1 MEDGAGFGKRGKTL
15 EELRQAGQAARKA
28 VDNKKGKKAMT
39 KTTRMTTA
47 QAIVKF
53 LDNQYVSMDGVE
65 TKFVE
70 GFFTIFGHGIAVGLG
85 EALDSNPGGLKVMQ
99 GRNEQGMC
107 HTAIAF
113 AKQSNRRRIIAC
125 ASSVGPG
132 AANMV
137 TACATATVNN
147 IPLLVFPA
155 DTFASRQPDPVL
167 QQLEQSS
174 SLAVTTNDA
183 FKPVCKYWDRIT
195 RPEMVMTALINAMR
209 VLTDPAETG
218 ACCIGLCQDVEGESF
233 DFPDYFFKK
242 RVHRIT
248 RPAAVEEELEDI
260 AQVIAEA
267 KKPLIIVGG
276 GVKYSEAGE
285 AVEKFC
291 EEFKIPFGE
300 TQAGKSACVSSHPY
314 CLGGIGVTGTYA
326 SNIIGKDADVVIAI
340 GSRMSDFT
348 TSSKHLF
355 QNEDV
360 RFVSINNCRFH
371 AYKMDA
377 VKAIGDARAT
387 VEALA
392 EKLRARG
399 YVSSYTDE
407 IEKAKAAWD
416 KEMAHLAGIEYTG
429 DDFEPLIK
437 ARDPRTIPEFV
448 KLTGG
453 KITQTAALAAIR
465 RVIDEDATI
474 ITAGGSLPSCM
485 QRMWTTDKR
494 GGYHAEYGYS
504 CMGYEVAATLG
515 VKFAEPENEVYC
527 VVGDSSF
534 LMLNSEIMTIMQER
548 QKVNILVFDN
558 CGFGCI
564 NNLEMNHGIG
574 SLATEFRYTNGKKPC
589 EELIPVDYAKVAE
602 GYGLKA
608 YTCRTIRE
616 LEEAL
621 EDAKKQEIACL
632 FDLKVIPKTMTDGYE
647 SWWNVGIA
655 TTSEKE
661 SVREACDGVLK
672 GRSESRA
679 Y

>member
-1 MEDGAGFGKRGKTL
+1 MA
-15 EELRQAGQAARKA
+15 Q
-28 VDNKKGKKAMT
+28 T
-39 KTTRMTTA
+39 KRMTVA

-53 LDNQYVSMDGVE
+53 LDNQYVVMDGVE
-65 TKFVE
+65 TKFVT

-85 EALDSNPGGLKVMQ
+85 EALDSNPGQLKVMQ

-107 HTAIAF
+107 HSAIAY
-113 AKQSNRRRIIAC
+113 AKQNGRKSIIAC

-167 QQLEQSS
+167 QQLEVSS
-174 SLAVTTNDA
+174 SLAVSTNDA
-183 FKPVCKYWDRIT
+183 FKPVCKYWDRVT
-195 RPEMVMTALINAMR
+195 RPEQIMTALINAMR

-218 ACCIGLCQDVEGESF
+218 ACCIALPQDVEGESF
-233 DFPDYFFKK
+233 DFPEYFFQK

-260 AQVIAEA
+260 AEVISQS
-267 KKPLIIVGG
+267 KKPLVIVGG

-285 AVEKFC
+285 TVEKFC
-291 EEFKIPFGE
+291 EEFHIPFGE
-300 TQAGKSACVSSHPY
+300 TQAGKSACKSSHPY

-326 SNIIGKDADVVIAI
+326 SNVIAKDADVVIAV

-348 TSSKHLF
+348 TSSKWLY
-355 QNEDV
+355 QNENV
-360 RFVSINNCRFH
+360 KFVTINNCRFH

-377 VKAIGDARAT
+377 VKAVGDAKVT

-392 EKLRARG
+392 EKLRERK
-399 YVSSYTDE
+399 YVSAYNGE
-407 IEKAKAAWD
+407 IEEAKRIWD
-416 KEMAHLAGIEYTG
+416 KEMERLGSISYTG
-429 DDFEPLIK
+429 EDFEPEVK

-448 KLTGG
+448 KLTEGR
-453 KITQTAALAAIR
+453 ITQTAALAAINR
-465 RVIDEDATI
+465 TIDKDATI

-485 QRMWTTDKR
+485 QRMWRTDKR

-515 VKFAEPENEVYC
+515 VKMAEPDNEVYC

-534 LMLNSEIMTIMQER
+534 QMLHSEIMTIMQER
-548 QKVNILVFDN
+548 KKVNILIFDN

-574 SLATEFRYTNGKKPC
+574 SLATEFRYTDGKKPTGD
-589 EELIPVDYAKVAE
+589 LIPVDYAKIGE
-602 GYGLKA
+602 GYGLKS
-608 YTCRTIRE
+608 YTCRTIEE
-616 LEEAL
+616 LVAAL
-621 EDAKKQEIACL
+621 EDAKTQEVACL

-647 SWWNVGIA
+647 SWWNVGLA
-655 TTSEKE
+655 DVSEKE
-661 SVREACDGVLK
+661 SVRTAWEGVK
-672 GRSESRA
+672 AGRDAARR

>member
-1 MEDGAGFGKRGKTL
+1 
-15 EELRQAGQAARKA
+15 
-28 VDNKKGKKAMT
+28 MT
-39 KTTRMTTA
+39 KTTRMTVA

-53 LDNQYVSMDGVE
+53 LDNQYVSMDGEE

-70 GFFTIFGHGIAVGLG
+70 GFITIFGHGIAVGLG
-85 EALDSNPGGLKVMQ
+85 EALDTDPGDLRVLQ

-107 HTAIAF
+107 HVATAF
-113 AKQSNRRRIIAC
+113 AKQSNRKKIIPC

-174 SLAVTTNDA
+174 SLAITTNDA

-195 RPEMVMTALINAMR
+195 RPEMIMTALINAMR

-218 ACCIGLCQDVEGESF
+218 ACCIALCQDVEGESY
-233 DFPDYFFKK
+233 DFPDYFFQK

-248 RPAAVEEELEDI
+248 RPVAVQEELDDI
-260 AQVIAEA
+260 AEVIAGA
-267 KKPLIIVGG
+267 KKPLVVVGG

-285 AVEKFC
+285 AVERFC

-300 TQAGKSACVSSHPY
+300 SQAGKSACKSSHEY

-326 SNIIGKDADVVIAI
+326 SNVIAKNADAVIAI
-340 GSRMSDFT
+340 GSRLSDFT
-348 TSSKHLF
+348 TSSKWLF
-355 QNEDV
+355 QNERV
-360 RFVSINNCRFH
+360 QFVTINNCRYH

-377 VKAIGDARAT
+377 VKAVGDAKVT

-392 EKLRARG
+392 EKLRAKN
-399 YVSSYTDE
+399 YKSAYTNE
-407 IEKAKAAWD
+407 IQEAKRAWD
-416 KEMAHLAGIEYTG
+416 REMVRLAGIEYTG
-429 DDFEPLIK
+429 DDFEPIIK

-448 KLTGG
+448 KMTRG

-515 VKFAEPENEVYC
+515 VKFAEPDNEVYC

-534 LMLNSEIMTIMQER
+534 QMLHSEIMTIMQER
-548 QKVNILVFDN
+548 KKVNILVFDN

-574 SLATEFRYTNGKKPC
+574 SIATEFRYTDGKKPC
-589 EELIPVDYAKVAE
+589 GDLILVDYAKIGE
-602 GYGLKA
+602 GYGLKT
-608 YTCRTIRE
+608 YTCRTIAE
-616 LEEAL
+616 LEAAL

-647 SWWNVGIA
+647 SWWNVGLA
-655 TTSEKE
+655 DVSEKE
-661 SVREACDGVLK
+661 SVRNAWEGVK
-672 GRSESRA
+672 AGRDAARR

>member
-1 MEDGAGFGKRGKTL
+1 MGKT
-15 EELRQAGQAARKA
+15 E
-28 VDNKKGKKAMT
+28 
-39 KTTRMTTA
+39 RMTVA

-85 EALDSNPGGLKVMQ
+85 EALDSNPGNLRVMQ

-107 HTAIAF
+107 HAAIAF
-113 AKQSNRRRIIAC
+113 AKQSNRKRIIAC

-167 QQLEQSS
+167 QQLEVSS
-174 SLAVTTNDA
+174 SLAVSTNDA
-183 FKPVCKYWDRIT
+183 FRPVCKYWDRIT
-195 RPEMVMTALINAMR
+195 RPEQVMTALIQAMR

-218 ACCIGLCQDVEGESF
+218 ACCIALPQDVEGESY
-233 DFPDYFFKK
+233 DYPEYFFQK

-248 RPAAVEEELEDI
+248 RPVAVEEELEDVANVI
-260 AQVIAEA
+260 AQA
-267 KKPLIIVGG
+267 KKPLVIVGG
-276 GVKYSEAGE
+276 GVRFSEAGE
-285 AVEKFC
+285 TVEKFC

-300 TQAGKSACVSSHPY
+300 TQGGKSACISSHPY

-326 SNIIGKDADVVIAI
+326 SNVIAKDADVIIAV
-340 GSRMSDFT
+340 GSRLSDFT
-348 TSSKHLF
+348 TSSKWLF
-355 QNEDV
+355 QRENV
-360 RFVSINNCRFH
+360 KFVTINNCRFH

-377 VKAIGDARAT
+377 VKAVGDAKVT
-387 VEALA
+387 LEALA
-392 EKLRARG
+392 KKLRERD
-399 YVSSYTDE
+399 YVSSYKNE
-407 IEKAKAAWD
+407 IQEAKEVWE
-416 KEMAHLAGIEYTG
+416 KEMERLAGIVYTG
-429 DDFEPLIK
+429 DDFEPNIK

-448 KLTGG
+448 KLTNGR
-453 KITQTAALAAIR
+453 IAQTAALAALR
-465 RVIDEDATI
+465 RTIDADATV

-515 VKFAEPENEVYC
+515 VKMAEPQYEVYA

-534 LMLNSEIMTIMQER
+534 QMLHSEIMTIMQEHR
-548 QKVNILVFDN
+548 KVNILVFDN

-574 SLATEFRYTNGKKPC
+574 SLATEFRYTDGQKPTGD
-589 EELIPVDYAKVAE
+589 LIPVDYAKIAQ

-608 YTCRTIRE
+608 YTCHTIEE
-616 LEEAL
+616 LEAAL
-621 EDAKKQEIACL
+621 KDAKKQDIACL

-661 SVREACDGVLK
+661 SVRNACEGVME
-672 GRSESRA
+672 GRNTARK

>member
-1 MEDGAGFGKRGKTL
+1 
-15 EELRQAGQAARKA
+15 
-28 VDNKKGKKAMT
+28 MT
-39 KTTRMTTA
+39 KTIRMTVA

-53 LDNQYVSMDGVE
+53 LDNQYVSMDGEE

-85 EALDSNPGGLKVMQ
+85 EALDTDPGQLRVLQ

-107 HTAIAF
+107 HVATAF
-113 AKQSNRRRIIAC
+113 AKQSNRKKIIPC

-167 QQLEQSS
+167 QQLEQSN
-174 SLAVTTNDA
+174 SLATTTNDA

-195 RPEMVMTALINAMR
+195 RPEMIMTALINAMR

-218 ACCIGLCQDVEGESF
+218 ACCIALCQDVEGESY
-233 DFPDYFFKK
+233 DYPEYFFQK

-248 RPAAVEEELEDI
+248 RPVAVEEELEDLAEI
-260 AQVIAEA
+260 IAEA
-267 KKPLIIVGG
+267 KKPLVIVGG
-276 GVKYSEAGE
+276 GVRYSEAGE
-285 AVEKFC
+285 TVEKFC

-300 TQAGKSACVSSHPY
+300 SQAGKSACKSSHPY

-326 SNIIGKDADVVIAI
+326 SNIIAEDADVVIAI

-348 TSSKHLF
+348 TSSKRLF
-355 QNEDV
+355 KNPDV
-360 RFVSINNCRFH
+360 KFVTINNCRFH

-377 VKAIGDARAT
+377 AKAVGDAKVT
-387 VEALA
+387 VEALTK
-392 EKLRARG
+392 KLRARG
-399 YVSSYTDE
+399 YVSAYNGE
-407 IEKAKAAWD
+407 IEEAKKVWD
-416 KEMAHLAGIEYTG
+416 KEMVRLAGIEYTG
-429 DDFEPLIK
+429 DDFEPIIK

-448 KLTGG
+448 KMTNG

-515 VKFAEPENEVYC
+515 VKFAEPDNEVYC

-534 LMLNSEIMTIMQER
+534 QMLHSEIMTIMQER
-548 QKVNILVFDN
+548 KKVNILVFDN

-574 SLATEFRYTNGKKPC
+574 SIATEFRYTDGKKPC
-589 EELIPVDYAKVAE
+589 GDLIPGDYAKIGE
-602 GYGLKA
+602 GYGLKT
-608 YTCRTIRE
+608 YTCKTIAE
-616 LEEAL
+616 LEAAL

-655 TTSEKE
+655 TTSSKE
-661 SVREACDGVLK
+661 SVRKACVGVLE
-672 GRSESRA
+672 GRREARD

>member
-1 MEDGAGFGKRGKTL
+1 
-15 EELRQAGQAARKA
+15 
-28 VDNKKGKKAMT
+28 MT
-39 KTTRMTTA
+39 KTIRMTVA

-53 LDNQYVSMDGVE
+53 LDNQYVSMDGEE

-85 EALDSNPGGLKVMQ
+85 EALDTDPGQLRVLQ

-107 HTAIAF
+107 HVATAF
-113 AKQSNRRRIIAC
+113 AKQSNRKKIIPC

-167 QQLEQSS
+167 QQLEQSN
-174 SLAVTTNDA
+174 SLATTTNDA

-195 RPEMVMTALINAMR
+195 RPEMIMTALINAMR

-218 ACCIGLCQDVEGESF
+218 ACCIALCQDVEGESY
-233 DFPDYFFKK
+233 DYPEYFFQK

-248 RPAAVEEELEDI
+248 RPVAVEEELEDLAEI
-260 AQVIAEA
+260 IAEA
-267 KKPLIIVGG
+267 KKPLVIVGG
-276 GVKYSEAGE
+276 GVRYSEAGE
-285 AVEKFC
+285 TVEKFC

-300 TQAGKSACVSSHPY
+300 SQAGKSACKSSHPY

-326 SNIIGKDADVVIAI
+326 SNIIAEDADVVIAI

-348 TSSKHLF
+348 TSSKRLF
-355 QNEDV
+355 KNPDV
-360 RFVSINNCRFH
+360 KFVTINNCRFH

-377 VKAIGDARAT
+377 AKAVGDAKVT
-387 VEALA
+387 VEALTK
-392 EKLRARG
+392 KLRARG
-399 YVSSYTDE
+399 YVSAYNGE
-407 IEKAKAAWD
+407 IEEAKKVWD
-416 KEMAHLAGIEYTG
+416 KEMVRLAGIEYTG
-429 DDFEPLIK
+429 DDFEPIIK

-448 KLTGG
+448 KMTNG

-465 RVIDEDATI
+465 RVINEDATI

-515 VKFAEPENEVYC
+515 VKFAEPDNEVYC

-534 LMLNSEIMTIMQER
+534 QMLHSEIMTIMQER
-548 QKVNILVFDN
+548 KKVNILVFDN

-574 SLATEFRYTNGKKPC
+574 SIATEFRYTDGKKPC
-589 EELIPVDYAKVAE
+589 GDLIPVDYAKIGE
-602 GYGLKA
+602 GYGLKT
-608 YTCRTIRE
+608 YTCKTIAE
-616 LEEAL
+616 LEAAL

-655 TTSEKE
+655 TTSSKE
-661 SVREACDGVLK
+661 SVRKACVGVLE
-672 GRSESRA
+672 GRREARD

>member
-1 MEDGAGFGKRGKTL
+1 
-15 EELRQAGQAARKA
+15 
-28 VDNKKGKKAMT
+28 MT
-39 KTTRMTTA
+39 KTIRMTVA

-53 LDNQYVSMDGVE
+53 LDNQYVSLDGEE

-85 EALDSNPGGLKVMQ
+85 EALDTNPGQLRVLQ

-107 HTAIAF
+107 HVATAF
-113 AKQSNRRRIIAC
+113 AKQSNRKKIIPC

-155 DTFASRQPDPVL
+155 DTVASRQPDPVL
-167 QQLEQSS
+167 QQLEQSN
-174 SLAVTTNDA
+174 SLATTTNDA

-195 RPEMVMTALINAMR
+195 RPEMIMTALINAMR

-218 ACCIGLCQDVEGESF
+218 ACCIALCQDVEGESY
-233 DFPDYFFKK
+233 DYPEYFFQK

-248 RPAAVEEELEDI
+248 RPVAVEEEVEDI
-260 AQVIAEA
+260 AKIIAEA
-267 KKPLIIVGG
+267 KKPLVIVGG
-276 GVKYSEAGE
+276 GVRYSEAGE
-285 AVEKFC
+285 TVEKFC

-300 TQAGKSACVSSHPY
+300 SQAGKSACKSSHPC

-326 SNIIGKDADVVIAI
+326 SNIIAKDADVVIAI

-348 TSSKHLF
+348 TSSKRLF
-355 QNEDV
+355 KNPDV
-360 RFVSINNCRFH
+360 KFVTINNCRFH

-377 VKAIGDARAT
+377 VKAVGDAKVT

-399 YVSSYTDE
+399 YVSAYNGE
-407 IEKAKAAWD
+407 IEEAKKVWD
-416 KEMAHLAGIEYTG
+416 EEMVRLAGIEYTG
-429 DDFEPLIK
+429 DDFEPIIK

-448 KLTGG
+448 KMTNG

-515 VKFAEPENEVYC
+515 VKFAEPDNEVYC

-534 LMLNSEIMTIMQER
+534 QMLHSEIMTIMQER
-548 QKVNILVFDN
+548 KKVNILVFDN

-574 SLATEFRYTNGKKPC
+574 SIATEFRYTDGKKPC
-589 EELIPVDYAKVAE
+589 GDLIPVDYAKIGE
-602 GYGLKA
+602 GYGLKT
-608 YTCRTIRE
+608 YTCKTIAE
-616 LEEAL
+616 LEAAL
-621 EDAKKQEIACL
+621 EDAKKQEKACL

-655 TTSEKE
+655 TTSSKE
-661 SVREACDGVLK
+661 SVRKACVGVLE
-672 GRSESRA
+672 GRREARD

>member
-1 MEDGAGFGKRGKTL
+1 
-15 EELRQAGQAARKA
+15 
-28 VDNKKGKKAMT
+28 MT
-39 KTTRMTTA
+39 KTIRMTVA

-53 LDNQYVSMDGVE
+53 LDNQYVSMDGEE

-85 EALDSNPGGLKVMQ
+85 EALDTNPGQLRVLQ

-107 HTAIAF
+107 HVATAF
-113 AKQSNRRRIIAC
+113 AKQSNRKKITPC

-167 QQLEQSS
+167 QQLEQSN
-174 SLAVTTNDA
+174 SLATTTNDA

-195 RPEMVMTALINAMR
+195 RPEMIMTALINAMR

-218 ACCIGLCQDVEGESF
+218 ACCIALCQDVEGESY
-233 DFPDYFFKK
+233 DYPEYFFQK

-248 RPAAVEEELEDI
+248 RPVAVEEELEDI
-260 AQVIAEA
+260 AEIIAEA
-267 KKPLIIVGG
+267 KKPLVIVGG
-276 GVKYSEAGE
+276 GVRYSEAGE
-285 AVEKFC
+285 TVEKFC

-300 TQAGKSACVSSHPY
+300 SQAGKSACKSGHPY

-326 SNIIGKDADVVIAI
+326 SNIIAEDADVVIAI

-348 TSSKHLF
+348 TSSKRLF
-355 QNEDV
+355 KNPDV
-360 RFVSINNCRFH
+360 KFVTINNCRFH

-377 VKAIGDARAT
+377 AKAVGDAKVT

-392 EKLRARG
+392 QKLRARG
-399 YVSSYTDE
+399 YVSAYNGE
-407 IEKAKAAWD
+407 IEEAKKAWD
-416 KEMAHLAGIEYTG
+416 KEMVRLAGIEYTG
-429 DDFEPLIK
+429 DDFEPIIK

-448 KLTGG
+448 KMTNG

-515 VKFAEPENEVYC
+515 VKFAEPDNEVYC

-534 LMLNSEIMTIMQER
+534 QMLHSEIMTIMQER
-548 QKVNILVFDN
+548 KKVNILVFDN

-574 SLATEFRYTNGKKPC
+574 SIATEFRYTDGKKPC
-589 EELIPVDYAKVAE
+589 GDLIPVDYAKIGE
-602 GYGLKA
+602 GYGLKT
-608 YTCRTIRE
+608 YTCKTIAE
-616 LEEAL
+616 LEAAL
-621 EDAKKQEIACL
+621 EDAKKQEKACL

-655 TTSEKE
+655 TTSSKE
-661 SVREACDGVLK
+661 SVRKACVGVLE
-672 GRSESRA
+672 GRREARD

>member
-1 MEDGAGFGKRGKTL
+1 MVKT
-15 EELRQAGQAARKA
+15 
-28 VDNKKGKKAMT
+28 V
-39 KTTRMTTA
+39 RMTVA

-53 LDNQYVSMDGVE
+53 LDNQYVSMDGKE

-85 EALDSNPGGLKVMQ
+85 EALDSNPGNLRVLQ

-107 HTAIAF
+107 HVATAF
-113 AKQSNRRRIIAC
+113 AKQSNRRRIIPC

-167 QQLEQSS
+167 QQLEQSN
-174 SLAVTTNDA
+174 SLATTTNDA

-195 RPEMVMTALINAMR
+195 RPEMIMTALINAMR

-218 ACCIGLCQDVEGESF
+218 ACCIGLCQDVEGESY
-233 DFPDYFFKK
+233 DFPEYFFEK

-248 RPAAVEEELEDI
+248 RPVAVDEELEDI
-260 AQVIAEA
+260 AEIIAGA
-267 KKPLIIVGG
+267 KKPLVIVGG
-276 GVKYSEAGE
+276 GVRFSEAGE
-285 AVEKFC
+285 VVEQFC

-300 TQAGKSACVSSHPY
+300 SQGGKSACKSSHPY

-326 SNIIGKDADVVIAI
+326 SNVIAKDADVVIAI
-340 GSRMSDFT
+340 GSRLSDFT
-348 TSSKHLF
+348 TSSKWLF
-355 QNEDV
+355 KDENV
-360 RFVSINNCRFH
+360 KFVTINNSRYH

-377 VKAIGDARAT
+377 VKAVGDAKAT
-387 VEALA
+387 VTALS

-399 YVSSYTDE
+399 YVSAYSGE
-407 IEKAKAAWD
+407 IEEAKGAWD
-416 KEMAHLAGIEYTG
+416 KEMARLGAIEYTG
-429 DDFEPLIK
+429 DDFEPMIK

-448 KLTGG
+448 KLTDG

-485 QRMWTTDKR
+485 QRVWTTEKR

-515 VKFAEPENEVYC
+515 VKFAEPDNEVYC

-534 LMLNSEIMTIMQER
+534 QMLHSEIMTIMQER
-548 QKVNILVFDN
+548 KKVNILVFDN

-574 SLATEFRYTNGKKPC
+574 SLATEFRYTDGKKPC
-589 EELIPVDYAKVAE
+589 GDLIPVDYAKVAE
-602 GYGLKA
+602 GYGLKS
-608 YTCRTIRE
+608 YTCKTIAE
-616 LEEAL
+616 LEAAL

-647 SWWNVGIA
+647 SWWNVGLA
-655 TTSEKE
+655 DVSEKE
-661 SVREACDGVLK
+661 SVRAAWEGVKTGREAARD
-672 GRSESRA
+672 

>member
-1 MEDGAGFGKRGKTL
+1 MVEKI
-15 EELRQAGQAARKA
+15 
-28 VDNKKGKKAMT
+28 
-39 KTTRMTTA
+39 RMTVA

-85 EALDSNPGGLKVMQ
+85 EALDTNPGQLKVLQ

-107 HTAIAF
+107 HAATAF
-113 AKQSNRRRIIAC
+113 AKQNNRKKIIAC

-167 QQLEQSS
+167 QQLEVSS
-174 SLAVTTNDA
+174 SLAITTNDA

-218 ACCIGLCQDVEGESF
+218 ACCIGLPQDVEGESY
-233 DFPDYFFKK
+233 DYPEYFFKK
-242 RVHRIT
+242 RVHCIT
-248 RPAAVEEELEDI
+248 RPVAVEEELEEAAEAI
-260 AQVIAEA
+260 AGA
-267 KKPLIIVGG
+267 KKPLVIVGG
-276 GVKYSEAGE
+276 GVRYSEAGE
-285 AVEKFC
+285 AVERFC

-300 TQAGKSACVSSHPY
+300 SQAGKSACVSSHPY

-326 SNIIGKDADVVIAI
+326 SNIIAKDADVVISI

-348 TSSKHLF
+348 TGSKRLF
-355 QNEDV
+355 QNDDV
-360 RFVSINNCRFH
+360 KFVTINNCRYH

-377 VKAIGDARAT
+377 IKAVGDAKVT

-392 EKLRARG
+392 EKLKERG

-407 IEKAKAAWD
+407 IETAKRIWD
-416 KEMAHLAGIEYTG
+416 NEMERLAGIEYTG
-429 DDFEPLIK
+429 DNFEPMIK
-437 ARDPRTIPEFV
+437 ARDPRTVPEFV
-448 KLTGG
+448 KLTNG

-515 VKFAEPENEVYC
+515 VKFAEPDNEVYC

-534 LMLNSEIMTIMQER
+534 QMLHSEIMTIMQER

-574 SLATEFRYTNGKKPC
+574 SLATEFRYTDGKKPC
-589 EELIPVDYAKVAE
+589 GDLIPVDYAKIGA
-602 GYGLKA
+602 GYGLKT
-608 YTCRTIRE
+608 YTCKTIAE
-616 LEEAL
+616 LEAAL
-621 EDAKKQEIACL
+621 EDAKTQERACL

-655 TTSEKE
+655 TTSVKE
-661 SVREACDGVLK
+661 SVREACARVME
-672 GRSESRA
+672 GRSEARD

>member
-1 MEDGAGFGKRGKTL
+1 
-15 EELRQAGQAARKA
+15 
-28 VDNKKGKKAMT
+28 MT
-39 KTTRMTTA
+39 KTIRMTVA

-53 LDNQYVSMDGVE
+53 LDNQYVSMDGEE

-85 EALDSNPGGLKVMQ
+85 EALDTDPGQLRVLQ

-107 HTAIAF
+107 HVATAF
-113 AKQSNRRRIIAC
+113 AKQSNRKKIIPC

-155 DTFASRQPDPVL
+155 DTFASRQPNPVL
-167 QQLEQSS
+167 QQLEQSN
-174 SLAVTTNDA
+174 SLATTTNDA

-195 RPEMVMTALINAMR
+195 RPEMIMTALINAMR

-218 ACCIGLCQDVEGESF
+218 ACCIALCQDVEGESY
-233 DFPDYFFKK
+233 DYPEYFFQK

-248 RPAAVEEELEDI
+248 RPVAVEEELEDLAEI
-260 AQVIAEA
+260 IAEA
-267 KKPLIIVGG
+267 KKPLVIVGG
-276 GVKYSEAGE
+276 GVRYSEAGE
-285 AVEKFC
+285 TVEKFC

-300 TQAGKSACVSSHPY
+300 SQAGKSACKSSHPY

-326 SNIIGKDADVVIAI
+326 SNIIAEDADVVIAI

-348 TSSKHLF
+348 TSSKRLF
-355 QNEDV
+355 KNPDV
-360 RFVSINNCRFH
+360 KFVTINNCRFH

-377 VKAIGDARAT
+377 AKAVGDAKVT
-387 VEALA
+387 VEALTK
-392 EKLRARG
+392 KLRARG
-399 YVSSYTDE
+399 YVSAYNGE
-407 IEKAKAAWD
+407 IEEAKKVWD
-416 KEMAHLAGIEYTG
+416 KEMVRLAGIEYTG
-429 DDFEPLIK
+429 DDFEPIIK

-448 KLTGG
+448 KMTNG

-515 VKFAEPENEVYC
+515 VKFAEPDNEVYC

-534 LMLNSEIMTIMQER
+534 QMLHSEIMTIMQER
-548 QKVNILVFDN
+548 KKVNILVFDN

-574 SLATEFRYTNGKKPC
+574 SIATEFRYTDGKKPC
-589 EELIPVDYAKVAE
+589 GDLIPVDYAKIGE
-602 GYGLKA
+602 GYGLKT
-608 YTCRTIRE
+608 YTCKTIAE
-616 LEEAL
+616 LEAAL

-655 TTSEKE
+655 TTSSKE
-661 SVREACDGVLK
+661 SVRKACVGVLE
-672 GRSESRA
+672 GRREARD

>member
-1 MEDGAGFGKRGKTL
+1 MD
-15 EELRQAGQAARKA
+15 
-28 VDNKKGKKAMT
+28 
-39 KTTRMTTA
+39 KTTKMTVA
-47 QAIVKF
+47 QAVVKF

-85 EALDSNPGGLKVMQ
+85 EALDTNPGSLKVLQ

-107 HTAIAF
+107 HTAIAY
-113 AKQSNRRRIIAC
+113 AKQNNRRKIIPC

-155 DTFASRQPDPVL
+155 DTFSSRQPDPVL

-174 SLAVTTNDA
+174 SLAITTNDA

-195 RPEMVMTALINAMR
+195 RPEMIMTALINAMR

-218 ACCIGLCQDVEGESF
+218 ACCIGLCQDVEGESY
-233 DFPDYFFKK
+233 DFPDYFFQK

-248 RPAAVEEELEDI
+248 RPAAVEEEIEDI
-260 AQVIAEA
+260 TEIIAGA
-267 KKPLIIVGG
+267 KKPLVIVGG
-276 GVKYSEAGE
+276 GVRYSEAGE
-285 AVEKFC
+285 TVEKFC
-291 EEFKIPFGE
+291 EEFHVPFGE
-300 TQAGKSACVSSHPY
+300 SQAGKSACISSHPY

-326 SNIIGKDADVVIAI
+326 SNVIAKDADVVIAI

-348 TSSKHLF
+348 TSSKRLF
-355 QNEDV
+355 RNENV
-360 RFVSINNCRFH
+360 KFVTINNNRFH

-377 VKAIGDARAT
+377 VKAVGDAKAT
-387 VEALA
+387 VQALA
-392 EKLRARG
+392 CKLRAKG
-399 YVSSYTDE
+399 YKSSYANE
-407 IEKAKAAWD
+407 ITEAKKIWD
-416 KEMAHLAGIEYTG
+416 KEMERLGNIAYTG
-429 DDFEPLIK
+429 DDFEPIIK
-437 ARDPRTIPEFV
+437 ARDPRTVPEFV
-448 KLTGG
+448 ELTNG

-515 VKFAEPENEVYC
+515 VKFAEPDNEVYC

-534 LMLNSEIMTIMQER
+534 QMLHSEIMTIMQEKE
-548 QKVNILVFDN
+548 KVNIILFDN

-574 SLATEFRYTNGKKPC
+574 SIATEFRYTDGKKPVGD
-589 EELIPVDYAKVAE
+589 LILVDYAKIGE
-602 GYGLKA
+602 GYGLKT
-608 YTCRTIRE
+608 YTCKTIGE
-616 LEEAL
+616 LEAAL
-621 EDAKKQEIACL
+621 KDAKTQEKACL

-661 SVREACDGVLK
+661 SVRRACENVLEGREEARD
-672 GRSESRA
+672 

>member
-1 MEDGAGFGKRGKTL
+1 MVKT
-15 EELRQAGQAARKA
+15 
-28 VDNKKGKKAMT
+28 V
-39 KTTRMTTA
+39 RMTVA

-53 LDNQYVSMDGVE
+53 LDNQYVSMDGKE

-85 EALDSNPGGLKVMQ
+85 EALDSNPGNLRVLQ

-107 HTAIAF
+107 HVATAF
-113 AKQSNRRRIIAC
+113 AKQSNRRRIIPC

-167 QQLEQSS
+167 QQLEQSN
-174 SLAVTTNDA
+174 SLATTTNDA

-195 RPEMVMTALINAMR
+195 RPEMIMTALINAMR

-218 ACCIGLCQDVEGESF
+218 ACCIGLCQDVEGESY
-233 DFPDYFFKK
+233 DFPEYFFEK

-248 RPAAVEEELEDI
+248 RPVAVEEELEDI
-260 AQVIAEA
+260 AKIIAGA
-267 KKPLIIVGG
+267 KKPLVIVGG
-276 GVKYSEAGE
+276 GVRFSEAGE
-285 AVEKFC
+285 VVEQFC

-300 TQAGKSACVSSHPY
+300 SQGGKSACKSSHPY

-326 SNIIGKDADVVIAI
+326 SNVIAKDADVVIAI
-340 GSRMSDFT
+340 GSRLSDFT
-348 TSSKHLF
+348 TSSKWLF
-355 QNEDV
+355 KDENV
-360 RFVSINNCRFH
+360 KFVTINNSRYH

-377 VKAIGDARAT
+377 VKAVGDAKAT
-387 VEALA
+387 VTALS

-399 YVSSYTDE
+399 YVSAYSGE
-407 IEKAKAAWD
+407 IEEAKGAWD
-416 KEMAHLAGIEYTG
+416 KEMARLGAIEYTG
-429 DDFEPLIK
+429 DDFEPMIK

-448 KLTGG
+448 KLTDG

-485 QRMWTTDKR
+485 QRVWTTDKR

-515 VKFAEPENEVYC
+515 VKFAEPDNEVYC

-534 LMLNSEIMTIMQER
+534 QMLHSEIMTIMQER
-548 QKVNILVFDN
+548 KKVNILVFDN

-574 SLATEFRYTNGKKPC
+574 SLATEFRYTDGKKPC
-589 EELIPVDYAKVAE
+589 GDLIPVDYAKVAE
-602 GYGLKA
+602 GYGLKS
-608 YTCRTIRE
+608 YTCKTIAE
-616 LEEAL
+616 LEAAL

-647 SWWNVGIA
+647 SWWNVGLA
-655 TTSEKE
+655 DVSEKE
-661 SVREACDGVLK
+661 SVRAAWEGVKTGREAARD
-672 GRSESRA
+672 

>member
-1 MEDGAGFGKRGKTL
+1 M
-15 EELRQAGQAARKA
+15 
-28 VDNKKGKKAMT
+28 N
-39 KTTRMTTA
+39 KTTKMTTA
-47 QAIVKF
+47 QAIVRY
-53 LDNQYVSMDGVE
+53 LDNQYVMMDGKE

-85 EALDSNPGGLKVMQ
+85 EALDTNPGSIKVMQ

-107 HTAIAF
+107 HTAIAY
-113 AKQSNRRRIIAC
+113 AKQNNRRKIIPC

-174 SLAVTTNDA
+174 SLAITTNDA

-195 RPEMVMTALINAMR
+195 RPEMVMTALNNAMR

-233 DFPDYFFKK
+233 DFPEYFFAK

-248 RPAAVEEELEDI
+248 RPAAVDEEVEDI
-260 AQVIAEA
+260 AAVIKAA
-267 KKPLIIVGG
+267 KKPLVVVGG
-276 GVKYSEAGE
+276 GVRYSEAGK
-285 AVEKFC
+285 AVEDFC
-291 EEFKIPFGE
+291 TEFGIPFGE
-300 TQAGKSACVSSHPY
+300 SQGGKSACISSHPY

-326 SNIIGKDADVVIAI
+326 SNIIAKDADVVIAI
-340 GSRMSDFT
+340 GTRLSDFT
-348 TSSKHLF
+348 TGSKRLF
-355 QNEDV
+355 KNENV
-360 RFVSINNCRFH
+360 RFVTINYSRYH

-377 VKAIGDARAT
+377 VKAVGDALAT
-387 VEALA
+387 VNALA
-392 EKLRARG
+392 EKLRAANYKAG
-399 YVSSYTDE
+399 YTSE
-407 IEKAKAAWD
+407 ITEAKKAWAE
-416 KEMAHLAGIEYTG
+416 EMERLANIRYTG
-429 DDFEPLIK
+429 DDFEPIIK
-437 ARDPRTIPEFV
+437 ARDPRTVPEFV
-448 KLTGG
+448 KLTSG
-453 KITQTAALAAIR
+453 KIPQSAALAAIR
-465 RVIDEDATI
+465 RVIDPEATI

-515 VKFAEPENEVYC
+515 VKFAEPDTEVYA

-534 LMLNSEIMTIMQER
+534 QMLHSEIGTIMQER

-574 SLATEFRYTNGKKPC
+574 SLATEFRYSDGQKPTGD
-589 EELIPVDYAKVAE
+589 LIPVDYAKVAE
-602 GYGLKA
+602 GYGLKS
-608 YTCRTIRE
+608 YTCKTIEE
-616 LEEAL
+616 LEAAL
-621 EDAKKQEIACL
+621 EDAKQQEVACL
-632 FDLKVIPKTMTDGYE
+632 FDLKIIPKTMTDGYE

-655 TTSEKE
+655 TTSVKE
-661 SVREACDGVLK
+661 SVREACDEVME
-672 GRSESRA
+672 GRKEARD

>member
-1 MEDGAGFGKRGKTL
+1 
-15 EELRQAGQAARKA
+15 
-28 VDNKKGKKAMT
+28 MT
-39 KTTRMTTA
+39 KTIRMTVA

-53 LDNQYVSMDGVE
+53 LDNQYVSMDGEE

-85 EALDSNPGGLKVMQ
+85 EALDTDPGQLRVLQ

-107 HTAIAF
+107 HVATAF
-113 AKQSNRRRIIAC
+113 AKQSNRKKIIPC

-167 QQLEQSS
+167 QQLEQSN
-174 SLAVTTNDA
+174 SLATTTNDA

-195 RPEMVMTALINAMR
+195 RPEMIMTALINAMR

-218 ACCIGLCQDVEGESF
+218 ACCIALCQDVEGESY
-233 DFPDYFFKK
+233 DYPEYFFQK

-248 RPAAVEEELEDI
+248 RPVAVEEELEDLAEI
-260 AQVIAEA
+260 IAEA
-267 KKPLIIVGG
+267 KKPLVIVGG
-276 GVKYSEAGE
+276 GVRYSEAGE
-285 AVEKFC
+285 TVEKFC

-300 TQAGKSACVSSHPY
+300 SQAGKSACKSSHPY

-326 SNIIGKDADVVIAI
+326 SNIIAEDADVVIAI

-348 TSSKHLF
+348 TSSKRLF
-355 QNEDV
+355 KNPDV
-360 RFVSINNCRFH
+360 KFVTINNCRFH

-377 VKAIGDARAT
+377 AKAVGDAKVT
-387 VEALA
+387 VEALTK
-392 EKLRARG
+392 KLRARG
-399 YVSSYTDE
+399 YVSAYNGE
-407 IEKAKAAWD
+407 IEEAKKVWD
-416 KEMAHLAGIEYTG
+416 KEMVRLAGIEYTG
-429 DDFEPLIK
+429 DDFEPIIK
-437 ARDPRTIPEFV
+437 ARDPRMIPEFV
-448 KLTGG
+448 KMTNG

-515 VKFAEPENEVYC
+515 VKFAEPDNEVYC

-534 LMLNSEIMTIMQER
+534 QMLHSEIMTIMQER
-548 QKVNILVFDN
+548 KKVNILVFDN

-574 SLATEFRYTNGKKPC
+574 SIATEFRYTDGKKPC
-589 EELIPVDYAKVAE
+589 GDLIPVDYAKIGE
-602 GYGLKA
+602 GYGLKT
-608 YTCRTIRE
+608 YTCKTIAE
-616 LEEAL
+616 LEAAL

-655 TTSEKE
+655 TTSSKE
-661 SVREACDGVLK
+661 SVRKACVGVLE
-672 GRSESRA
+672 GRREARD

>member
-1 MEDGAGFGKRGKTL
+1 MAD
-15 EELRQAGQAARKA
+15 
-28 VDNKKGKKAMT
+28 
-39 KTTRMTTA
+39 TTRMTVA

-85 EALDSNPGGLKVMQ
+85 EALDTNPGQLRVMQ

-107 HTAIAF
+107 HVATAF
-113 AKQSNRRRIIAC
+113 AKQNNRKTIIPC

-167 QQLEQSS
+167 QQLEQSN
-174 SLAVTTNDA
+174 SLATTTNDA

-195 RPEMVMTALINAMR
+195 RPEQLMTALISAMR

-218 ACCIGLCQDVEGESF
+218 ACCIAIPQDVEGESY
-233 DFPDYFFKK
+233 DYPNYFFKK

-248 RPAAVEEELEDI
+248 RLAAVEEELEDI
-260 AQVIAEA
+260 AEIIAGA
-267 KKPLIIVGG
+267 KKPLLIVGG

-291 EEFKIPFGE
+291 EEFHIPFGE
-300 TQAGKSACVSSHPY
+300 SQAGKSACKSSHPY
-314 CLGGIGVTGTYA
+314 CLGGIGVTGTLA
-326 SNIIGKDADVVIAI
+326 SNVIAKDADVVIAV
-340 GSRMSDFT
+340 GSRLSDFT

-355 QNEDV
+355 RNEDV
-360 RFVSINNCRFH
+360 KFVTINNNRYH

-377 VKAIGDARAT
+377 VKAVGDAKVT

-399 YVSSYTDE
+399 YVSAYAGE
-407 IEKAKAAWD
+407 IEAAKEAWD
-416 KEMAHLAGIEYTG
+416 KEWDRLAGIEYTG
-429 DDFEPLIK
+429 DDFEPIIK
-437 ARDPRTIPEFV
+437 ARDPRTVPEFV
-448 KLTGG
+448 KLTDG
-453 KITQTAALAAIR
+453 KITQTAALAAINKT
-465 RVIDEDATI
+465 IDKDATI

-485 QRMWTTDKR
+485 QRMWRTDKR

-515 VKFAEPENEVYC
+515 VKFAEPDKEVYC

-534 LMLNSEIMTIMQER
+534 QMLHSEIMTIMQER
-548 QKVNILVFDN
+548 KKVNILIFDN

-574 SLATEFRYTNGKKPC
+574 SLATEFRYTDGKKPTGD
-589 EELIPVDYAKVAE
+589 LIPVDYAKIGE
-602 GYGLKA
+602 GYGLKT
-608 YTCRTIRE
+608 YTCKTIAE
-616 LEEAL
+616 LVDAL

-661 SVREACDGVLK
+661 SVREACEGVMK
-672 GRSESRA
+672 GRSESRE

>member
-1 MEDGAGFGKRGKTL
+1 MSKTI
-15 EELRQAGQAARKA
+15 
-28 VDNKKGKKAMT
+28 
-39 KTTRMTTA
+39 RMTTA
-47 QAIVKF
+47 QALVKF
-53 LDNQYVSMDGVE
+53 LDNQYVSVDGTE
-65 TKFVE
+65 IKFVE

-85 EALDSNPGGLKVMQ
+85 EALDTNPGQLRVLQ

-113 AKQSNRRRIIAC
+113 AKQNQRRRIIPC

-174 SLAVTTNDA
+174 SLATTTNDA

-195 RPEMVMTALINAMR
+195 RPEMIMSALINAMR

-218 ACCIGLCQDVEGESF
+218 ACCISLCQDVEGESF
-233 DFPDYFFKK
+233 DFPEYFFKK
-242 RVHRIT
+242 RVHKIT
-248 RPAAVEEELEDI
+248 RPVAVKEELEEI
-260 AQVIAEA
+260 AEIIAEA
-267 KKPLIIVGG
+267 KKPIVIVGG
-276 GVKYSEAGE
+276 GVRYSDAGE
-285 AVEKFC
+285 VVEQFC

-300 TQAGKSACVSSHPY
+300 SQAGKSACKSSHPY

-326 SNIIGKDADVVIAI
+326 SNVIAKDADVVIAI
-340 GSRMSDFT
+340 GTRLSDFT
-348 TSSKHLF
+348 TSSKWLF
-355 QNEDV
+355 KRENV
-360 RFVSINNCRFH
+360 KFVTINNSRFH

-377 VKAIGDARAT
+377 SMAVGDAKVT
-387 VEALA
+387 VEALT
-392 EKLRARG
+392 EKLREKQ
-399 YVSSYTDE
+399 YVSQYRNEITD
-407 IEKAKAAWD
+407 AKKKWD
-416 KEMAHLAGIEYTG
+416 EEMVRLGSIEYTG
-429 DDFEPLIK
+429 DDFEPIIK

-448 KLTGG
+448 RLTNG

-465 RVIDEDATI
+465 RVIDADATI

-515 VKFAEPENEVYC
+515 VKFAEPEHEVYC

-534 LMLNSEIMTIMQER
+534 QMLHSEIMTIMQER
-548 QKVNILVFDN
+548 QKVNILIFDN

-574 SLATEFRYTNGKKPC
+574 SLATEYRYTDGKKPTGD
-589 EELIPVDYAKVAE
+589 LIPVDYAKVGE
-602 GYGLKA
+602 GYGLKT
-608 YTCRTIRE
+608 YTCRTIAE
-616 LEEAL
+616 L
-621 EDAKKQEIACL
+621 EDALNDAKSQERACL
-632 FDLKVIPKTMTDGYE
+632 FDLKVIPKTMSDGYE
-647 SWWNVGIA
+647 SWWNVGLA
-655 TTSEKE
+655 DTSEKT
-661 SVREACDGVLK
+661 SVNEAF
-672 GRSESRA
+672 GRVMEGRNA
-679 Y
+679 ARKY

>member
-1 MEDGAGFGKRGKTL
+1 MEKTI
-15 EELRQAGQAARKA
+15 
-28 VDNKKGKKAMT
+28 
-39 KTTRMTTA
+39 RMTVA

-53 LDNQYVSMDGVE
+53 LDNQYVVMDGKE

-85 EALDSNPGGLKVMQ
+85 EALDTNPGELRVLQ

-107 HTAIAF
+107 HVATAF
-113 AKQSNRRRIIAC
+113 AKQSNRKKIIAC

-195 RPEMVMTALINAMR
+195 RPEMIMTALINAMR

-218 ACCIGLCQDVEGESF
+218 ACCIGLCQDVEGESY
-233 DFPDYFFKK
+233 DYPEYFFKK

-248 RPAAVEEELEDI
+248 RPVAVEEELEDLAEII
-260 AQVIAEA
+260 AGA
-267 KKPLIIVGG
+267 KKPLVVVGG
-276 GVKYSEAGE
+276 GVRYSEAGE
-285 AVEKFC
+285 TVEKFC

-300 TQAGKSACVSSHPY
+300 SQAGKSACKSSHPY

-326 SNIIGKDADVVIAI
+326 SNIIAKDADVVIAI
-340 GSRMSDFT
+340 GSRLSDFT
-348 TSSKHLF
+348 TSSKRLF
-355 QNEDV
+355 KNKDV
-360 RFVSINNCRFH
+360 QFVTINNCRYH

-377 VKAIGDARAT
+377 VKAVGDAKVT

-399 YVSSYTDE
+399 YVSSYNGE
-407 IEKAKAAWD
+407 IEEAKRIWD
-416 KEMAHLAGIEYTG
+416 EEMVRLAGIEYTG
-429 DDFEPLIK
+429 DDFEPIIK
-437 ARDPRTIPEFV
+437 ARDPRTVPEFV
-448 KLTGG
+448 KMTNG

-515 VKFAEPENEVYC
+515 VKFAEPDNEVYC

-534 LMLNSEIMTIMQER
+534 QMLHSEIMTIMQER
-548 QKVNILVFDN
+548 KKVNILIFDN

-574 SLATEFRYTNGKKPC
+574 SIATEFRYTDGKKPC
-589 EELIPVDYAKVAE
+589 GDLIPVDYAKVGE
-602 GYGLKA
+602 GYGLKT
-608 YTCRTIRE
+608 YTCRTIAE
-616 LEEAL
+616 LEAAL
-621 EDAKKQEIACL
+621 EDAKQQSVACL

-661 SVREACDGVLK
+661 SVRKACEGVMEGRNEARD
-672 GRSESRA
+672 